1 MNSAMAALDFQLNK
15 CIYDRKI
22 FYYPIHHLHAAKAG
36 GILKK
41 QKGKH
46 ALCNID
52 NRERQLFVEWV
63 KASQKLV
70 SNC

>member
-1 MNSAMAALDFQLNK
+1 MLLIQ
-15 CIYDRKI
+15 I
-22 FYYPIHHLHAAKAG
+22 FCQTLLTFPDSLLATKAG